1 MIFHINLKIVKSFSF
16 PPPPQFNILYY
27 NDIFVTLHFFGY
39 FIFKKWKFNLK
50 NATTVFG
57 LFILDR
63 SPFCV
68 RLQIEFH
75 VLLWLPLPNKASPR
89 WSEILCPYWCHWRIL
104 SSDFSRMRISLL
116 ASRMYKHKLCCE
128 TMKRKIFAS
137 FFCKY
142 LKEKKLPFGFKC
154 LSKDIPNVVC
164 LCISVFQEWSVSSFK
179 GKHYWHK
186 EHIEC
191 NFSHYCSLHCFFFP
205 FSFVWVYLRES
216 FVTTVC
222 SLNQ

>member
-68 RLQIEFH
+68 KTANWVSCASLTSFAPTR
-75 VLLWLPLPNKASPR
+75 PLPGGVKF
-89 WSEILCPYWCHWRIL
+89 CPYWCRWRIL
-104 SSDFSRMRISLL
+104 SSDFSRMQISLL

-137 FFCKY
+137 FF
-142 LKEKKLPFGFKC
+142 
-154 LSKDIPNVVC
+154 
-164 LCISVFQEWSVSSFK
+164 VS
-179 GKHYWHK
+179 
-186 EHIEC
+186 I
-191 NFSHYCSLHCFFFP
+191 
-205 FSFVWVYLRES
+205 
-216 FVTTVC
+216 
-222 SLNQ
+222 